1 MAMTYEFSQPPNPVN
16 LPGNVIAMQVDAAI
30 NPGNSGGPA
39 FNQDGDFLGL
49 AFAGISG
56 AQSMGFVIPASVIL
70 ARLPQMHR
78 DAEQGIQYPGIPEM
92 GVLWETL
99 DNEGLRHYLE
109 VPEEGGVLVR
119 SVAPLSALN
128 GTVSPG
134 DVLLAVDGNAVAADG
149 TVLLDA
155 QTGEA
160 DVRVP
165 LDALVTIKPENAT
178 TDLRVFRNGEVEN
191 LNVMFAPVPPL
202 LPRYDT
208 APDYALVGGL
218 IFSKL
223 TVPLLLESRRN
234 GMMQPVQQAAR
245 FLDKWRR
252 DTASDVVVLSGAVSD
267 PANEFYS
274 LPMLSQLYY
283 VNGEPVTSLRGLV
296 GLLPGALSAPF
307 LELSFDPSGFSTIIL
322 NSTLT
327 LNSRAL
333 ENHAIPSPVSENL
346 AHDWCKASTSGP
358 MPRWSACAD

>member
-1 MAMTYEFSQPPNPVN
+1 MTYEFSQPPNPVN

-39 FNQDGDFLGL
+39 FNQDGDFIGL

-56 AQSMGFVIPASVIL
+56 AQNMGFVIPASVIL

-78 DAEQGIQYPGIPEM
+78 DAASDIDYPGIPEM
-92 GVLWETL
+92 GLLWNSL
-99 DNEGLRHYLE
+99 DNEGLRSYLN
-109 VPEEGGVLVR
+109 VPEPGGVLVR

-128 GTVSPG
+128 GTVSRG

-149 TVLLDA
+149 TVVLDA

-165 LDALVTIKPENAT
+165 LDALVTVKPENAT
-178 TDLRVFRNGEVEN
+178 TDLRVLRDGAVEN
-191 LNVMFAPVPPL
+191 LSVKFAPVPPL

-208 APDYALVGGL
+208 KPDYALVGGL

-223 TVPLLLESRRN
+223 TVPLLLECRQN
-234 GMMQPVQQAAR
+234 GLMQPVQEAAH
-245 FLDKWRR
+245 FLDKWRH
-252 DTASDVVVLSGAVSD
+252 DTTSDVVVLSGAVSD

-274 LPMLSQLYY
+274 LPMLTRLHY
-283 VNGEPVTSLRGLV
+283 VNGEPVTSLRSLV

-333 ENHAIPSPVSENL
+333 ENHAIPSPVSESL
-346 AHDWCKASTSGP
+346 AHDWCKAALAGP